1 MIIRKLLY
9 YTVPFLIFTFAVSC
23 VRKSIPVSGNDA
35 EDIWDTPFSRL
46 TDEEFFALA
55 DYFSPTNVSSEDA
68 MVFAE
73 AAFSMLEKAEPAT
86 KSISRHAVS
95 AIPFLGNLGGGMTKS
110 VETQDTLAY
119 IVNFSDGN
127 GFAVIAAD
135 RRVEPI
141 LAIIPEGKYESN
153 HIPPGAATFF
163 ANIGPYLQRQIE
175 NHEKESSKY
184 LSNALKAMYEYLDYS
199 NEGAEVTKSDGFD
212 LSAFMQPTV
221 SYREVSREETQIT
234 PLVTTKWGQDE
245 PYNTQCPIVQRPII
259 NDAGAIVD
267 YENVNALAGCVA
279 TATAQIM
286 AYWEYPSGYDW
297 DEMKANPLGWHVSLD
312 AQNDI
317 ARLMR
322 HIGDGV
328 HMTYGFDA
336 SSART
341 SDVPSYLS
349 SVGYSNYGNV
359 FRITNASSS
368 PYSGSIF
375 SDLQIGRPVIMSV
388 GDLMSDAR
396 HAFIVDGIQR
406 VKINYI
412 RTVTF
417 YSLVSINPPLKEVS
431 YIEERPTSVQT
442 DTYHCNLGWDGWY
455 DGWYEAGLLEIDQY
469 EFDKNCYIVHNVE
482 P

>member
-175 NHEKESSKY
+175 WSLPEDI
-184 LSNALKAMYEYLDYS
+184 EYL
-199 NEGAEVTKSDGFD
+199 
-212 LSAFMQPTV
+212 P
-221 SYREVSREETQIT
+221 
-234 PLVTTKWGQDE
+234 
-245 PYNTQCPIVQRPII
+245 
-259 NDAGAIVD
+259 
-267 YENVNALAGCVA
+267 
-279 TATAQIM
+279 
-286 AYWEYPSGYDW
+286 
-297 DEMKANPLGWHVSLD
+297 KASL
-312 AQNDI
+312 
-317 ARLMR
+317 
-322 HIGDGV
+322 
-328 HMTYGFDA
+328 
-336 SSART
+336 
-341 SDVPSYLS
+341 
-349 SVGYSNYGNV
+349 
-359 FRITNASSS
+359 
-368 PYSGSIF
+368 
-375 SDLQIGRPVIMSV
+375 
-388 GDLMSDAR
+388 
-396 HAFIVDGIQR
+396 
-406 VKINYI
+406 
-412 RTVTF
+412 
-417 YSLVSINPPLKEVS
+417 
-431 YIEERPTSVQT
+431 
-442 DTYHCNLGWDGWY
+442 
-455 DGWYEAGLLEIDQY
+455 
-469 EFDKNCYIVHNVE
+469 
-482 P
+482 